1 MPWIIGE
8 NGTIVNVVGGD
19 QTQRP
24 EAGPGQQVLWSP
36 VGVGVGGTYDSR
48 DVTLADN
55 VTDATLRVLMR
66 HENMIRQ
73 LVRSVRT
80 NSAIN
85 TAATTNGLPTTAN
98 AADVTFDQA
107 KAAFKTLL

>member
-8 NGTIVNVVGGD
+8 AGTIVNVVGGD

-24 EAGPGQQVLWSP
+24 EGLPGQHVLWSP
-36 VGVGVGGTYDSR
+36 VGVGVGGTYDVR

-73 LVRSVRT
+73 INRAIRT
-80 NSAIN
+80 NAGIN
-85 TAATTNGLPTTAN
+85 TAATTAGLPTVAN
-98 AADVTFDQA
+98 SADVTFDQA

>member
-8 NGTIVNVVGGD
+8 GGVIVNVVGGD

-24 EAGPGQQVLWSP
+24 TAQVGQDVLWSP
-36 VGVGVGGTYDSR
+36 VPVGVGGTYDVR

-55 VTDATLRVLMR
+55 VTDATLRVLLR

-80 NSAIN
+80 NAGIN
-85 TAATTNGLPTTAN
+85 TAATTNGLPTSAN
-98 AADVTFDQA
+98 AADVTLDQA